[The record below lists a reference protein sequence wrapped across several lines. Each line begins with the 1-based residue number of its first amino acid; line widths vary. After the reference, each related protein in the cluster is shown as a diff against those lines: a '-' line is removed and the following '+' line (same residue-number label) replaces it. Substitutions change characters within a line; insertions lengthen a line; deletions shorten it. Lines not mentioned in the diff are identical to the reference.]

1 MRISDWSSD
10 VCSSDL
16 RQAGRIVSTAARQ
29 PSPFAV
35 VNYVVLV
42 ALVVAA
48 LIFVKAILISALIGI
63 GIGVILAPALQHLQH
78 VYKIPRAVSAVV
90 MVVALATVFGGIG
103 YVIFL
108 IGETQLASLVQRTP
122 ELIARLQ
129 SRDRKSTRLN
139 SSH

>member
-1 MRISDWSSD
+1 MGRARPVARHSDHDGSHGGMRTRRQSAT
-10 VCSSDL
+10 VRRTAGR

-63 GIGVILAPALQHLQH
+63 GIGVILAPALQPLQH
-78 VYKIPRAVSAVV
+78 VYKIPRAVSAV
-90 MVVALATVFGGIG
+90 
-103 YVIFL
+103 
-108 IGETQLASLVQRTP
+108 
-122 ELIARLQ
+122 
-129 SRDRKSTRLN
+129 DRKSTRLN